1 MTNQVVMNNSNLLK
15 EELESMG
22 ILNKLEHIFN
32 ADESGINLNARS
44 GKYIVPKSSKHAYSE

>member
-1 MTNQVVMNNSNLLK
+1 MNNSNLLK